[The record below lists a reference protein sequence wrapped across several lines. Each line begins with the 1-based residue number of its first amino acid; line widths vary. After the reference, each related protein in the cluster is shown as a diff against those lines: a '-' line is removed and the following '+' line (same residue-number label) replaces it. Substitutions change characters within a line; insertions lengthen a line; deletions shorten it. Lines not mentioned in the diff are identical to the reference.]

1 MAYAAPFL
9 VYIALM
15 AVQSAW
21 PMPDAVDLIARIVI
35 VGAVILAVS
44 RPVLDFRV
52 VSPLGTTAI
61 GVVIFA
67 IWVAPDALIPNY
79 RHFFL
84 FENSITG
91 KVVSSFSDE
100 VRSNGLV
107 IILRILRAALLVP
120 IVEELFWRGWLMR
133 WLIDADIRKVAL
145 GAYSASSFWIVA
157 ILFAAEHGP
166 FWDVGLIAGILFNVW
181 MMRTRSMGDLILSH
195 AVANGCLSVYVLAT
209 GHWEYW

>member
-1 MAYAAPFL
+1 
-9 VYIALM
+9 
-15 AVQSAW
+15 
-21 PMPDAVDLIARIVI
+21 MPDAVDLIARIVI

>member
-1 MAYAAPFL
+1 
-9 VYIALM
+9 
-15 AVQSAW
+15 
-21 PMPDAVDLIARIVI
+21 MPDAVDLIVRLAV
-35 VGAVILAVS
+35 VSAVIFAVS

-52 VSPLGTTAI
+52 RSLPWTTAI
-61 GVVIFA
+61 GFAIFV

-91 KVVSSFSDE
+91 KVASSFSDE
-100 VRSNGLV
+100 VRANGLV
-107 IILRILRAALLVP
+107 IALRIFRAALLVP

-145 GAYSASSFWIVA
+145 GTYSASAFWIVA
-157 ILFAAEHGP
+157 ILFALEHGP
-166 FWDVGLIAGILFNVW
+166 FWDVGLVAGILFNYW
-181 MMRTRSMGDLILSH
+181 MMRTRSIGDLILSH
-195 AVANGCLSVYVLAT
+195 AVANGCLSAYVLFT